1 MTYSELKTAL
11 EAVCGAVY
19 EWAAPAG
26 AVRFVVMSP
35 YGSRAVS
42 GDDAVRLEMQR
53 VQLDICWQK
62 PDDTLLG
69 DVKTALTE
77 AYLPYRVEDASYD
90 DDYAAM
96 RAILQMEV
104 P

>member
-35 YGSRAVS
+35 YGAHAVS

-62 PDDTLLG
+62 QDDTLLG
-69 DVKTALTE
+69 DVKAALTE
-77 AYLPYRVEDASYD
+77 AHLPYRVEDVSYD
-90 DDYAAM
+90 DGYAAM